1 MKFSQQINKVL
12 LQDEVTDA
20 DLFRIPKNYKKGLIH
35 MNRLMKSLKEK
46 PKSSK

>member
-1 MKFSQQINKVL
+1 MKFSQQINKAL
-12 LQDEVTDA
+12 RQDEVTDA

-35 MNRLMKSLKEK
+35 LNRLMKALKEK